1 MRLLALILT
10 TLFAT
15 PALACGPDTDCML
28 GERHY
33 RIAMP
38 DGHDGVGKVG
48 AIVFAHGY
56 RGSAS
61 GVMRNRNFRRMV
73 SDMGLALIAVK
84 SASDDWVL
92 PNSPRRTDVDGSVE
106 FNYMD
111 AVVSDASAR
120 FAIDTDRM
128 MMTGFSAGGMMVWNL
143 VCNRPELFA
152 GFAPISGTFW
162 RQPPDSCADP
172 IANVIHIHGDADP
185 TVPLTGRAIADT
197 HQGDVGQA
205 LEMYARHGAFGSPQ
219 NRQINGLACK
229 DMSNPSGEILDFCMF
244 EGGHSFRSEYVKF
257 AWQTFSAAGK
267 L

>member
-1 MRLLALILT
+1 MRLIAL
-10 TLFAT
+10 LFASLIAT
-15 PALACGPDTDCML
+15 PAIACGPDTDCML

-38 DGHDGVGKVG
+38 ENHDGTSKVG

-61 GVMRNRNFRRMV
+61 GVMRNRGFRKMA

-92 PNSPRRTDVDGSVE
+92 PNSPRRTEVDGSIE

-111 AVVSDASAR
+111 AVIADASAR
-120 FAIDTDRM
+120 FPLDTDKM
-128 MMTGFSAGGMMVWNL
+128 MMTGFSAGGMMVWNMA
-143 VCNRPELFA
+143 CNRPNLFA

-162 RQPPDSCADP
+162 LTPPKSCAGP
-172 IANVIHIHGDADP
+172 VANLIHTHGDADP
-185 TVPLTGRAIADT
+185 TVPLTGRPIADT
-197 HQGDVGQA
+197 HQGDVSEA
-205 LEMYARHGAFGSPQ
+205 LSMYAEYGNFGTPVVRTTDQLKCNDRTNPQ
-219 NRQINGLACK
+219 G
-229 DMSNPSGEILDFCMF
+229 DILNFCMF
-244 EGGHSFRSEYVKF
+244 EGGHSFRREYVKF
-257 AWQTFSAAGK
+257 AWQTFSEAGK